1 MNALTP
7 VEPRPALV
15 AGARLMAIVP
25 TTMDEAY
32 RLAKA
37 ICLAGMAP
45 KGLDKPES
53 CMVAIMHGMEIGLT
67 PLTALQRIAVVNGR
81 PTIWGDGAMSLV
93 RASGLCEYVRERIE
107 GAGDNRA
114 AVCEAQRRGEPEP
127 IVRTFSVADA
137 KRAGLWNKSGPW
149 SQYPDR
155 MLQMRARAFALRDGF
170 ADVLGG
176 LYLREEMDEEARGGR
191 AREPVV
197 EPQSGPPRSVP
208 RLAAPDRTAED
219 VPAEPAPD
227 YEALVAQFEDDAQA
241 AQSLKDLEDCA
252 GPLPNV
258 GELPMALRTRFQN
271 AWETAEKRIAA
282 AEAKAAEKPA
292 EDAGDGPQ
300 IDKDSPDYK
309 RGVSDYRAGVTKL
322 LNVGIKGDPVRKA
335 HWEAGQLDAMN
346 AAAE

>member
-107 GAGDNRA
+107 GTGEARA
-114 AVCEAQRRGEPEP
+114 AVCEAQRRGEPDP

-137 KRAGLWNKSGPW
+137 KRAGLWGKSGPW
-149 SQYPDR
+149 TQYPDR

-176 LYLREEMDEEARGGR
+176 LYLREEMDEDARGAR
-191 AREPVV
+191 REPVV
-197 EPQSGPPRSVP
+197 EPQGGPPRSVP

-241 AQSLKDLEDCA
+241 AQSLDDLEDCA

-258 GELPMALRTRFQN
+258 DQMPLALRTRFQN
-271 AWETAEKRIAA
+271 AWQAAENSIVA
-282 AEAKAAEKPA
+282 AEARAAEPA
-292 EDAGDGPQ
+292 DDAEQ
-300 IDKDSPDYK
+300 ALTIDKDSPDYK
-309 RGVSDYRAGVTKL
+309 RGVSDYRSGVTKL
-322 LNVGIKGDPVRKA
+322 LNPGIKGDPVRKA

-346 AAAE
+346 AG